1 MALERVRSERA
12 WSWLLR
18 RCWGEVDQLA
28 VASSSSEKRVG
39 VPWSEKVGEKRA
51 RVGGVSSPKSDMIGS
66 EMKAE
71 DEEAGE
77 GWRWV
82 CGVVEVV
89 GWCVCSG
96 MGGRSGG
103 WSGLRGSYSKVGPA
117 CALMHDV
124 WRQRWRSENNEAR
137 TPAE

>member
-51 RVGGVSSPKSDMIGS
+51 RVGGVSSPKSDMIGVG
-66 EMKAE
+66 
-71 DEEAGE
+71 DE
-77 GWRWV
+77 
-82 CGVVEVV
+82 
-89 GWCVCSG
+89 
-96 MGGRSGG
+96 GRG
-103 WSGLRGSYSKVGPA
+103 
-117 CALMHDV
+117 
-124 WRQRWRSENNEAR
+124 
-137 TPAE
+137 